1 MKNSTQ
7 TEKGTGTRAVND
19 LILID
24 GSITCKE
31 VKVGRGSDAKTA
43 LEMLIK

>member
-1 MKNSTQ
+1 MKNRTK
-7 TEKGTGTRAVND
+7 TEKVLRTRAVND